1 MPNGFLHWA
10 WCPKLSCL
18 LKENIMTQYR
28 IDTANL
34 GRALIGFDELFNT
47 FENRLANQIQTNYPP
62 FNVVQLDES
71 NYEIEIAVAG
81 FKKSDI
87 DIELNQHQL
96 IVRGE
101 HADDTSDEKIYHH
114 RGLAAR
120 NFERSWTLEQY
131 VEVRGAEIKDGIL
144 TIKLERVIPEA
155 MKPRKIAIAD
165 TIEAEQPKIK
175 VA

>member
-1 MPNGFLHWA
+1 M
-10 WCPKLSCL
+10 SCL
-18 LKENIMTQYR
+18 LKEKNMTQYR
-28 IDTANL
+28 IDSANL
-34 GRALIGFDELFNT
+34 GRALIGFDELFNS
-47 FENRLANQIQTNYPP
+47 FENRLAGQIHNNYPP
-62 FNVVQLDES
+62 FNVIQLDES

-81 FKKSDI
+81 FKKSEI
-87 DIELNQHQL
+87 DIELNQQQL
-96 IVRGE
+96 IVSGE
-101 HADDTSDEKIYHH
+101 HEDDDKENRVYHH

-144 TIKLERVIPEA
+144 TIKLERVLPEA

-165 TIEAEQPKIK
+165 TIETTQPKIK

>member
-1 MPNGFLHWA
+1 
-10 WCPKLSCL
+10 
-18 LKENIMTQYR
+18 MTQYR
-28 IDTANL
+28 IDSANL
-34 GRALIGFDELFNT
+34 GRALIGFDELFNS
-47 FENRLANQIQTNYPP
+47 FENRLAGQVHNNYPP
-62 FNVVQLDES
+62 FNVIQLDES

-81 FKKSDI
+81 FKKSEI
-87 DIELNQHQL
+87 DIELNQQQL
-96 IVRGE
+96 IVSGE
-101 HADDTSDEKIYHH
+101 HEDEDRETRVYHH

-144 TIKLERVIPEA
+144 TIKLERVLPEA

-165 TIEAEQPKIK
+165 TIETTQPKIK